1 MGVSLVDCGDEHQ
14 ENESEKEPKEA
25 KAERFQEVQ
34 RKARLAAGKK
44 TTAKSNAVKSKPA
57 KHKVSRKKKI
67 VRSTAAVRRK
77 SQSVE
82 TVSLEPKGLGTRAG
96 VGSGNLQGIS
106 ILENVDSES
115 AEELLEEGQAFEAGV
130 ISGVEDAPDADKS
143 EVTTHEVPQDDVPG
157 EYYDKDRP

>member
-1 MGVSLVDCGDEHQ
+1 MSIKKTNRRKKQ
-14 ENESEKEPKEA
+14 KEQRPRASK
-25 KAERFQEVQ
+25 KFT

-44 TTAKSNAVKSKPA
+44 TAAKSKAAKGKPA
-57 KHKVSRKKKI
+57 KHKVSRKKNM
-67 VRSTAAVRRK
+67 VRSTAAVPRK

-96 VGSGNLQGIS
+96 VGSGDLQGIS

>member
-1 MGVSLVDCGDEHQ
+1 MSIKKT
-14 ENESEKEPKEA
+14 N
-25 KAERFQEVQ
+25 
-34 RKARLAAGKK
+34 RKKNQKKHRPSASKKLTRSARLAAGKK
-44 TTAKSNAVKSKPA
+44 TTAKSKAAKSKPA
-57 KHKVSRKKKI
+57 NNKVLRKTKI
-67 VRSTAAVRRK
+67 VRATAAVRRK

-82 TVSLEPKGLGTRAG
+82 TVSLEPKGLGTRSG
-96 VGSGNLQGIS
+96 VGSGDLQGIS

>member
-1 MGVSLVDCGDEHQ
+1 MGVSVVDCGDEHE

-25 KAERFQEVQ
+25 KAESFQEVHAESE
-34 RKARLAAGKK
+34 ARCRKK
-44 TTAKSNAVKSKPA
+44 TTAKSKVVKSKPA
-57 KHKVSRKKKI
+57 KNKVSRKKKI
-67 VRSTAAVRRK
+67 VRATAAVPRK

-96 VGSGNLQGIS
+96 VGAGDLQGIS

-115 AEELLEEGQAFEAGV
+115 AEELLEEGQAFEAGI
-130 ISGVEDAPDADKS
+130 ISGVEDAPDAGKS

-157 EYYDKDRP
+157 EYDNKDRP

>member
-1 MGVSLVDCGDEHQ
+1 MMSMKKTNRKKNQ
-14 ENESEKEPKEA
+14 KKQRPRASKK
-25 KAERFQEVQ
+25 FT

-44 TTAKSNAVKSKPA
+44 TTAKSKVVKSKPA
-57 KHKVSRKKKI
+57 KNKVSRKKKI
-67 VRSTAAVRRK
+67 VRATAAVPRK

-96 VGSGNLQGIS
+96 VGAGDLQGIS

-115 AEELLEEGQAFEAGV
+115 AEELLEEGQAFEAGI
-130 ISGVEDAPDADKS
+130 ISGVEDAPDVGKS

-157 EYYDKDRP
+157 EYDDKDRP

>member
-1 MGVSLVDCGDEHQ
+1 MSIKKTNRKKNQ
-14 ENESEKEPKEA
+14 KKQKPRASEK
-25 KAERFQEVQ
+25 FT
-34 RKARLAAGKK
+34 RKARLAVKK
-44 TTAKSNAVKSKPA
+44 KPTAKSKAAKS
-57 KHKVSRKKKI
+57 KVSRKKKT
-67 VRSTAAVRRK
+67 VRATAAVQRK

-96 VGSGNLQGIS
+96 VGAGDLQDIS

-115 AEELLEEGQAFEAGV
+115 AEELLEEGQAFEAGI

-157 EYYDKDRP
+157 EYDDKDRP

>member
-1 MGVSLVDCGDEHQ
+1 MSVVDCGDERK
-14 ENESEKEPKEA
+14 ENEPEKEPKEA
-25 KAERFQEVQ
+25 KAESFQEVHAESE
-34 RKARLAAGKK
+34 ARCGGE
-44 TTAKSNAVKSKPA
+44 TTAKSKAAKS
-57 KHKVSRKKKI
+57 KVSRKTKI
-67 VRSTAAVRRK
+67 VRATAAVRRK

-96 VGSGNLQGIS
+96 VGAGDLQGIS

-115 AEELLEEGQAFEAGV
+115 AEELLEEGQAFEAGI

-157 EYYDKDRP
+157 EYDDKDRP

>member
-1 MGVSLVDCGDEHQ
+1 MSVKKTNRKKNQ
-14 ENESEKEPKEA
+14 KKERPRASK
-25 KAERFQEVQ
+25 KFT

-44 TTAKSNAVKSKPA
+44 TTAESKAAKSKPA
-57 KHKVSRKKKI
+57 KKVSRKTKI
-67 VRSTAAVRRK
+67 VRATAAVRRK

-96 VGSGNLQGIS
+96 VGAGDLQGIS

-115 AEELLEEGQAFEAGV
+115 AEELLEEGQAFEAGI

-157 EYYDKDRP
+157 EYDNKDRP

>member
-1 MGVSLVDCGDEHQ
+1 MSIKKTNRKKNQ
-14 ENESEKEPKEA
+14 KKQKPRASKK
-25 KAERFQEVQ
+25 FT
-34 RKARLAAGKK
+34 RKARLAAKIK
-44 TTAKSNAVKSKPA
+44 PTAKSKAAKSKPA
-57 KHKVSRKKKI
+57 KNKVSRKKKT
-67 VRSTAAVRRK
+67 VRATAPVRRK

-96 VGSGNLQGIS
+96 VGAGDLQDIS

-115 AEELLEEGQAFEAGV
+115 AEELLEEGQAFEAGI

-157 EYYDKDRP
+157 EYDDKDRP

>member
-1 MGVSLVDCGDEHQ
+1 MSIKKTNRRKNQ
-14 ENESEKEPKEA
+14 KKQKPRASKK
-25 KAERFQEVQ
+25 FT

-44 TTAKSNAVKSKPA
+44 TTAKSNAVKSNPA

-96 VGSGNLQGIS
+96 VGSGDLQGIS